1 MKINRFGLIPS
12 AVLAVTSLCL
22 TAHAA
27 TPNVDAGS
35 LLRQNEQDS
44 KALKPAPKA
53 STTPAKPAPQ
63 ASADEPTVLVQ
74 GFQFAGNTLLGTD
87 QLNKAVA
94 AYAGRDLTV
103 TQLKEVADVVM
114 NTYRQ
119 AGWTARAF
127 LPKQEI
133 EDGVVIIQVVEAVF
147 GGAVFTGDAPQRIE
161 ASRLLNMAEAGLGK
175 GKPLNAAQLDRSLL
189 LMNDLPGVA
198 VAGNLVPGERDGET
212 NLAINATDRALFTG
226 NASADNQGSRSTGI
240 NRLSVNLTANS
251 PARLGDALSL
261 NALKTEGSDYSRL
274 SYALPLGFDGWRVG
288 LHASHLNYKVIT
300 PEFATL
306 NPYGTATT
314 RGWDASYPLVRS
326 TLKNINLALSYDDK
340 QFDNTTS
347 GTTTFY
353 GMRVYNASLNAS
365 LMDQWAG
372 GGVSNANLG
381 LTTGDKRSDTTRY
394 SKLNVGLNRLQS
406 LTESLSLYA
415 AVTAQSSY
423 NNLDSSE
430 KMYLGG
436 ATGVRAYPSSEAGGS
451 EGSTFTFEL
460 RQRLDSKFTLI
471 GFYDQGRVKVNHD
484 NTVTPAANPNEY
496 GLQGYGLSLS
506 WQALP
511 NADIKLTV
519 AQRMGNNPAASA
531 TGMDS
536 DGTKKGTRFW
546 LSTSMVF

>member
-1 MKINRFGLIPS
+1 MKINRFGLIAP
-12 AVLAVTSLCL
+12 AVLAVTSICL

-27 TPNVDAGS
+27 TPNVDAGQ

-74 GFQFAGNTLLGTD
+74 GFQFAGNTLLGTE

-94 AYAGRDLTV
+94 AYAGRNLTV
-103 TQLKEVADVVM
+103 AQLKEVADLVM

-147 GGAVFTGDAPQRIE
+147 GGAVLTGDAPQRVD
-161 ASRLLNMAEAGLGK
+161 AARLQNMVEAGLGK

-189 LMNDLPGVA
+189 LLNDLPGVA

-212 NLAINATDRALFTG
+212 NLAISATDRALISG

-240 NRLSVNLTANS
+240 SRLSVNLTANS
-251 PARLGDALSL
+251 PARLGDALCL

-274 SYALPLGFDGWRVG
+274 SYALPVGFDGWRVG

-340 QFDNTTS
+340 QFDNTS
-347 GTTTFY
+347 NSSTTFY
-353 GMRVYNASLNAS
+353 GMRVYNALVNAN
-365 LMDQWAG
+365 LMDEWAG
-372 GGVSNANLG
+372 GAVSIASLG
-381 LTTGDKRSDTTRY
+381 LTTGDKRSSTTRY
-394 SKLNVGLNRLQS
+394 SKLNVGLNRLQN
-406 LTESLSLYA
+406 LTERLSLYA
-415 AVTAQSSY
+415 AISAQSSY

-430 KMYLGG
+430 KVYLGG

-451 EGSTFTFEL
+451 EGSSFTFEL
-460 RQRLDSKFTLI
+460 RQRIDSKLTLI
-471 GFYDQGRVKVNHD
+471 GFYDQGRVKANHD

-496 GLQGYGLSLS
+496 SLQGYGLSLS

-519 AQRMGNNPAASA
+519 AQRMGNNPAASN

-536 DGTKKGTRFW
+536 DGTKKGTRLW